1 MWRRCSIKRINSSF
15 LSIQNHFPSQTCI
28 IRRLHSTYKKS
39 FTNHR
44 NKHKYIT
51 PIEHVFCLWCFW
63 KEGWSFCQIVI
74 KPGCFQFQIF
84 IKHEFDGSTI
94 RRYWVIIWVTIFV
107 GLLIALSFFYCHGN
121 SFRANV
127 LNQHFSLVHI
137 GHIL

>member
-1 MWRRCSIKRINSSF
+1 MAVLMVVQECSGYTSSNVHNKKTA
-15 LSIQNHFPSQTCI
+15 LYLPT
-28 IRRLHSTYKKS
+28 KS
-39 FTNHR
+39 FTNHH

-74 KPGCFQFQIF
+74 NPGCFQFQIV
-84 IKHEFDGSTI
+84 IKHEFDGSAI
-94 RRYWVIIWVTIFV
+94 RRYWVIIWVAIFV

-137 GHIL
+137 GHKL